1 MRLMCVLKETL
12 MFNLVSYEIRKET
25 PQFGTTMR
33 AKDSVSKIKDF
44 SSLKVSQGDEG
55 HLI

>member
-1 MRLMCVLKETL
+1 MI
-12 MFNLVSYEIRKET
+12 NLVSYEIRKET

-33 AKDSVSKIKDF
+33 ANDSVSKIKDF